1 MAAVTQAVLLADL
14 KSVLG
19 NDFYG
24 LVTGSVVPTSEYASA
39 ALGYRAINEA
49 MIDARA
55 FAYSDQM
62 LANTA
67 ALTPGVLTTAT
78 GLYTVAPAVDWS
90 NNRGVFE
97 VWWGTA
103 AGATSPPEGRIRG
116 WERVQTAAATTAVF
130 KLLIP
135 PGYETTG
142 TPTVGRNLWI
152 RCAVALPVLTDALEA
167 AGASSYDLT
176 GVDDE
181 AALRRYLARQAVV
194 RLIERQLP
202 MVAKGDPAKA
212 GRLNQ
217 FLQAMVQL
225 AGLSAQQATM
235 IPPHAPVVPAAP
247 PATPPTRAA
256 AAPA

>member
-1 MAAVTQAVLLADL
+1 MAAVTQVVLLADL

-24 LVTGSVVPTSEYASA
+24 LVTSSVVPTSEYASA

-55 FAYSDQM
+55 FAYSYQV

-67 ALTPGVLTTAT
+67 ALTPGVLTNAQ
-78 GLYTVAPAVDWS
+78 GLYTVVPAVDWS
-90 NNRGVFE
+90 NNRGVFD
-97 VWWGTA
+97 VWWGTSSSA
-103 AGATSPPEGRIRG
+103 TAPREGMIHGWQRDQTAGATTSIY
-116 WERVQTAAATTAVF
+116 
-130 KLLIP
+130 KLSIP
-135 PGYETTG
+135 PAYDATG
-142 TPTVGRNLWI
+142 TPTTGRNLWI
-152 RCAVALPVLTDALEA
+152 RCAVALPVLSDALEA

-181 AALRRYLARQAVV
+181 AALRRYLARQAVIH
-194 RLIERQLP
+194 LIERQLP

-212 GRLNQ
+212 GRLSQ
-217 FLQAMVQL
+217 FLQTQIQL

-235 IPPHAPVVPAAP
+235 LPPHAPVVPPAP
-247 PATPPTRAA
+247 PAAPPTRAA